1 MPMEVEVSRES
12 MAEEV
17 EVRRESAGEEVEA
30 EVEEEAP
37 AAGRATTFAELVESC
52 DAMGIGEEGA
62 HQDPGGGH
70 PPTPSKVELSAKYS
84 LVKTLKQ
91 EIYFVPAKYEDCYLI
106 HVLNEMPGSVIMAFV
121 RTCESTRLLA
131 LMLRNLRFKATS
143 NQWPNEPG
151 LCSSCGQSY
160 RTIRI
165 CCISASLVNQ
175 FEGEFFKLTEHL
187 LEGKQIP
194 DRKADADE
202 IMILHDSISDAKR
215 IALKTMNESVYHKRM
230 RAWRWMEDGPSIDHE
245 DEPVHVAG

>member
-1 MPMEVEVSRES
+1 
-12 MAEEV
+12 MASWLV
-17 EVRRESAGEEVEA
+17 
-30 EVEEEAP
+30 
-37 AAGRATTFAELVESC
+37 AELVC
-52 DAMGIGEEGA
+52 AGRDVIGVGA
-62 HQDPGGGH
+62 DRRGRGRR
-70 PPTPSKVELSAKYS
+70 A
-84 LVKTLKQ
+84 
-91 EIYFVPAKYEDCYLI
+91 
-106 HVLNEMPGSVIMAFV
+106 AFV
-121 RTCESTRLLA
+121 LPIIQARSPAC
-131 LMLRNLRFKATS
+131 LRPR
-143 NQWPNEPG
+143 G